1 MLIRLLEN
9 YLISTFNRARDR
21 REQQEQLAPA
31 PPAPPPV
38 LPADYTI
45 LGHVIPEPEEV
56 PGSHVTAQN
65 SGDGLVALS
74 PATRLRHL
82 YILGATGTG
91 KTNLLLRLIESD
103 IANGRAFSVIDLR
116 GDLVDRILLRLAS
129 AAPPETWRERLLLL
143 DLRRSEYAVGFNP
156 LAGGGEVY
164 SRALHVLSVLKTQ
177 ADSWGVQLEETL
189 RNCLL
194 ALAETG
200 WTLLEV
206 EPLLTNTAFRAH
218 VMRGVSDARVR
229 SFFDRY
235 GQLSP
240 ANQTTWALAALNKIT
255 PLLSIPTLR
264 LLLGQR
270 QALSLEALLEQQPG
284 MVVLVSLAVDRLHD
298 AARLTGGLLVSSFQ
312 TAIMSRVDM
321 PEDRRVPLNLYIDEF
336 ESMASD
342 RFEAIVAEGR
352 RFGLGLTLSHQNVSQ
367 LDTKLRHVLRNNVH
381 TQVYFQTGA
390 LDAADLSRE
399 IGGGRSGDEVREI
412 LMSQGVGQAF
422 LVRRGQRSVRLQVL
436 HSPDPRVPRERVEA
450 VRLAALS
457 SFAHPRAEVEA
468 ELAEREKCY
477 APAAST
483 SDAGAGDPGG
493 APEAKPTYEI
503 RHSKTADFKPA
514 APSPA
519 PPAAPD
525 TRLAPKHAPA
535 RPARPPKPGK
545 KGGGDAA

>member
-21 REQQEQLAPA
+21 REEQAPA
-31 PPAPPPV
+31 RPAPPPV

-45 LGHVIPEPEEV
+45 LGHVIPEPQEV
-56 PGSHVTAQN
+56 PGSQAPAQN
-65 SGDGLVALS
+65 PDSGVVALS
-74 PATRLRHL
+74 PEARLRHL

-103 IANGRAFSVIDLR
+103 IANGRAFCVIDLR
-116 GDLVDRILLRLAS
+116 GDLVDRIMLRLAA
-129 AAPPETWRERLLLL
+129 AAPPESWRERLLLL
-143 DLRRSEYAVGFNP
+143 DLRRGEHAVGFNP
-156 LAGGGEVY
+156 LAGEGEVY
-164 SRALHVLSVLKTQ
+164 ARALHVLSVLKVQ
-177 ADSWGVQLEETL
+177 SDSWGVQLEETL

-206 EPLLTNTAFRAH
+206 EPLLTSVSFRAE
-218 VMRGVSDARVR
+218 VMRGVTDARVR

-235 GQLSP
+235 GQLSQ
-240 ANQTTWALAALNKIT
+240 ANQTTWALAVLNKIT
-255 PLLSIPTLR
+255 PLLSIPSLR

-270 QALSLEALLEQQPG
+270 QALSLEALLERQPG

-312 TAIMSRVDM
+312 TAIMSRVDV
-321 PEDRRVPLNLYIDEF
+321 PENQRVPLHLYIDEF

-390 LDAADLSRE
+390 LDASELSRE
-399 IGGGRSGDEVREI
+399 ISGGRSGDEVRQI
-412 LMSQGVGQAF
+412 LMSQGVGQAY
-422 LVRRGQRSVRLQVL
+422 LVRRGQSSARLQVQ
-436 HSPDPRVPRERVEA
+436 HSPDPRVPEARVEA
-450 VRLAALS
+450 VRQAAMS
-457 SFAHPRAEVEA
+457 AYARPRAEVEA
-468 ELAEREKCY
+468 ELAERERRFG
-477 APAAST
+477 APAST
-483 SDAGAGDPGG
+483 SGASGERASEVP
-493 APEAKPTYEI
+493 PIYEI
-503 RHSKTADFKPA
+503 RHSKTATFE
-514 APSPA
+514 PA
-519 PPAAPD
+519 PQAPEAKP
-525 TRLAPKHAPA
+525 APKHAPA
-535 RPARPPKPGK
+535 RPARPRKPGGAK
-545 KGGGDAA
+545 DTDDADQS